1 MYRKWIGKVEGGNM
15 SQMVQTVTMHDLI
28 TGVAPWG
35 TMGHNIDGAM
45 TAADAIAKGGL
56 DWEVETRQAYF
67 PNPEKLAPAKD
78 QYFIVRADRDHDNI
92 LGRVKGRW
100 TPLQNREAFE
110 FFDMIVAASEAVY
123 KNVGSLN
130 FGARVYVL
138 AEIPGEIQVIGEDN
152 YKKYC
157 LISNGHDGISSVQ
170 VKFTPIHVKSLT
182 TLITSLKDGS
192 MKIRHSGKVVDN
204 VKQCAEL
211 MGLQNRFYD
220 NLSTTLQRMVE
231 KQMLEV
237 EANKF
242 FEEIVGDSEDKI
254 EKLQEI
260 FQTNA
265 GKGTTYGAYAAV
277 TEYMDHYVGY
287 KNGDTRLDNV
297 WFKGNTQKKE
307 KAFKKALD
315 FVYQ

>member
-1 MYRKWIGKVEGGNM
+1 M
-15 SQMVQTVTMHDLI
+15 SQNAIQVVTMHDLL
-28 TGVAPWG
+28 TGTSPWG
-35 TMGHNIDGAM
+35 TMGSDITGAM

-56 DWEVETRQAYF
+56 NWEVETRQAYF
-67 PNPEKLAPAKD
+67 PNPEQLSPAKD
-78 QYFIVRADRDHDNI
+78 QYFIVRADRTYDNI

-110 FFDMIVAASEAVY
+110 FFDMIVAASEAIY

-138 AEIPGEIQVIGEDN
+138 AEMPGEIEVIGEDV

-157 LISNGHDGISSVQ
+157 LLTNGHDGISSVQ

-182 TLITSLKDGS
+182 TLITSLKEGS
-192 MKIRHSGKVVDN
+192 MKIRHSSKVVDN

-211 MGLQNRFYD
+211 MGLQNKFYE
-220 NLSTTLQRMVE
+220 NLTTTLQHMVE
-231 KQMLEV
+231 KQMLQV

-242 FEEIVGDSEDKI
+242 FEDVIGDSEDKLD
-254 EKLQEI
+254 KLQEI
-260 FQTNA
+260 FQNSA
-265 GKGTTYGAYAAV
+265 GKGTAYGAYAAV
-277 TEYMDHYVGY
+277 TEYIDHFVGY
-287 KNGDTRLDNV
+287 KNGDTRLDNA
-297 WFKGNTQKKE
+297 WFKGGTQKKE

-315 FVYQ
+315 FTHK